1 MHGIVIIDKPESVTS
16 HDVVNAVRRKFHT
29 TKVGHLG
36 TLDPMATGVLPV
48 AIGKAT
54 RLAQFIS
61 GNPKI
66 YEGDIYLG
74 FSTTTYDRLG
84 APTSEAQAIP
94 DTRDIRQAVQSLTGT
109 ILQVPPA
116 FSAKKIGSVPSYKLA
131 RKNRAVDLAPVQVH
145 IEQFEILNRADPLLS
160 FRVVCSPGTYIR
172 SLAHDLGQR
181 LGCGAHLRRLHRTRS
196 GDFTL
201 DQATT
206 PEACSQNNLIR
217 LEALLPALPRFEVSG
232 EEETRIRHGNDI
244 PGPSADLRLTRI
256 FNKQGHF
263 LAIASIENGWVRPKL
278 VLT

>member
-1 MHGIVIIDKPESVTS
+1 
-16 HDVVNAVRRKFHT
+16 
-29 TKVGHLG
+29 
-36 TLDPMATGVLPV
+36 MATGVLPI

-61 GNPKI
+61 SNPKI
-66 YEGDIYLG
+66 YEGDIRLG

-84 APTSEAQAIP
+84 SPTGDPRPVPGDDAI
-94 DTRDIRQAVQSLTGT
+94 RHAVQSLTGSH
-109 ILQVPPA
+109 LQTPPA

-131 RKNRAVDLAPVQVH
+131 RKNRAVELAPVHVY
-145 IEQFEILNRADPLLS
+145 IEEFQILALAPPLLT

-172 SLAHDLGQR
+172 SLTHDLGQR
-181 LGCGAHLRRLHRTRS
+181 LGCGAHLTRLRRTRS

-206 PEACSQNNLIR
+206 PEACSGTGVIP
-217 LEALLPALPRFEVSG
+217 LESLLPALPRIEVSA
-232 EEETRIRHGNDI
+232 EDETRIRHGNAVQSPAATAPLI
-244 PGPSADLRLTRI
+244 RI